1 MAVTRN
7 YVLVNYGIGIE
18 IDTTPD
24 ADNPT
29 WALLADGINN
39 ITEAMN
45 EVKQQTYYLAD
56 KGYGHTEVTAQ
67 HPAFTLTGNRVY
79 GDVAQD
85 YIFGLKY
92 NLGCHRKTQ
101 LRVSVVNTCNNTTM
115 YTRYIAQCT
124 VCDLQEISGS
134 AENLCDISI
143 TLEFNGRPVFEPTTP
158 RISVAGDGTAS
169 ATVTMSA
176 EGDWTIRYTTD
187 GTEPTSASTAY
198 ATVLTVATPGTYIY
212 KAKSF
217 NADGSLASDTA
228 SVAFTVTS

>member
-1 MAVTRN
+1 MAINRH
-7 YVLVNYGIGIE
+7 YVLVNYGISIE

-24 ADNPT
+24 AENPT
-29 WALLADGINN
+29 WALLADGISN

-79 GDVAQD
+79 GDAAQD
-85 YIFGLKY
+85 YVFGLKY
-92 NLGCHRKTQ
+92 ALGCHRKTQ
-101 LRVSVVNTCNNTTM
+101 LRISVMNTCDSRTL

-143 TLEFNGRPVFEPTTP
+143 TLEFNGRPEFDPATPTLT
-158 RISVAGDGTAS
+158 VTGDGTAS
-169 ATVTMSA
+169 VSITMATATTGA
-176 EGDWTIRYTTD
+176 TIHYTTD
-187 GTEPTSASTAY
+187 GTTPTAASAAYSSAVTLTTAGTHTIQAIAIHDGLKSEIASTQ
-198 ATVLTVATPGTYIY
+198 VTVA
-212 KAKSF
+212 S
-217 NADGSLASDTA
+217 
-228 SVAFTVTS
+228 